1 MNYST
6 FVKSID
12 TNKNITN
19 SIKEHYGIVASPA
32 LIESYSTLLSTQRF
46 AIDPVV
52 LELRENTSLI
62 SNRYEYTLDD
72 GAVVSITEETQ
83 NLLNQILINNT
94 KAITF
99 MNESKDNFFSVIQE
113 TIKE

>member
-12 TNKNITN
+12 NNKNIVN
-19 SIKEHYGIVASPA
+19 SIKEHYGLNASPA
-32 LIESYSTLLSTQRF
+32 LIESYSTLLSTGRF

-52 LELRENTSLI
+52 LDLRENSSSI

-72 GAVVSITEETQ
+72 GSVVSITEETQ

-99 MNESKDNFFSVIQE
+99 MNESKENFFSIIQE

>member
-6 FVKSID
+6 FVQSIGIK
-12 TNKNITN
+12 KNISN
-19 SIKEHYGIVASPA
+19 SIKEHYGVEASPS
-32 LIESYSTLLSTQRF
+32 LIESYSSLLETNRF
-46 AIDPVV
+46 TVDPVI
-52 LELRENTSLI
+52 LELREKQSSL
-62 SNRYEYTLDD
+62 SCRYEYTLDD
-72 GAVVSITEETQ
+72 GSCVSITEETQ